1 MTWGERLQAWM
12 ERNHMR
18 NKDMSIRTGK
28 KPQYISELTKRDTAP
43 TEETMNTVL
52 NAFGVTKEEFY
63 SYPETHN
70 KFKPSPLSNAEKI
83 ERIIDIAF
91 RLNGDALSRLYS
103 YAVYLE
109 SQERSKKNIS
119 KIS

>member
-43 TEETMNTVL
+43 TDDTMNTVL
-52 NAFGVTKEEFY
+52 NALGVTKEEFY
-63 SYPETHN
+63 SYPEKHN

-83 ERIIDIAF
+83 ERIIDIVI
-91 RLNGDALSRLYS
+91 RLDTEPLSRIYV
-103 YAVYLE
+103 YALFLE
-109 SQERSKKNIS
+109 GEARKKNTATAG
-119 KIS
+119 